1 MKKRIISLLMCAL
14 MAVSMFAACGKDNGG
29 SSASGDGK
37 NVTLKWAIW
46 DESTTQYWGDL
57 KKAYEA
63 SVDAVY
69 AARQGIVDDVIDPAE
84 TRKYLITAL
93 EIMSSKHEV
102 ALPKK
107 HSNMP
112 L

>member
-1 MKKRIISLLMCAL
+1 MVSPLSADT
-14 MAVSMFAACGKDNGG
+14 AVA
-29 SSASGDGK
+29 
-37 NVTLKWAIW
+37 TLF
-46 DESTTQYWGDL
+46 DEQLNAGESRDTL

-69 AARQGIVDDVIDPAE
+69 AARQGIVDDVIDPNE

-93 EIMSSKHEV
+93 EILSSKHEV